1 MGRLWKKLAAILLAG
16 VLTGCSA
23 PAEEMQ
29 QLVERSLF
37 AMNTYMTFT
46 AYGEDAQ
53 AALQEAE
60 ECIQQVEGLWS
71 VTDENSEIY
80 QANHSGGQPV
90 TVSEETAEIISFAL
104 EMAQRTGG
112 ALDPTIYPVLTAWG
126 FTTDSKQVPSQ
137 QQIAQLL
144 EQVGYD
150 RIQING
156 SELTVPDGMELDLG
170 AVGKGYTAD
179 LVTEIL
185 RRHGVTS
192 ALISL
197 GGNIQSIG
205 SRPDG
210 SDWRLGIRAPWE
222 SGNLGVLTVSDAAV
236 VTSGGYENYFD
247 DEQGNI
253 YWHILDPSTGYP
265 ADSGLQSV
273 TIVGREGK
281 MCDALSTALFVMGAQ
296 SAEQY
301 WRENG
306 GFEMLLVTDSGD
318 KMQDSDKNE
327 INTKVAA
334 LRETLKNGTVDQ
346 IKAGMDDLQKAVYA
360 VSEKLYQQ
368 AAPQGGQPGQQP
380 PYQGGNP
387 GDNGGN
393 NGGDGNVY
401 DADYK
406 EVD

>member
-1 MGRLWKKLAAILLAG
+1 MGRLWKKLAALLLAG
-16 VLTGCSA
+16 VLSGCSA
-23 PAEEMQ
+23 PSEEMQ
-29 QLVERSLF
+29 QPVERSLF

-53 AALQEAE
+53 EALQEAE

-104 EMAQRTGG
+104 ELAQRTGG

-126 FTTDSKQVPSQ
+126 FTTNSKQVPSQ

-306 GFEMLLVTDSGD
+306 GFEMLLVTDSGEILITEGIAENFTL
-318 KMQDSDKNE
+318 NE
-327 INTKVAA
+327 GRT
-334 LRETLKNGTVDQ
+334 ETVRVL
-346 IKAGMDDLQKAVYA
+346 
-360 VSEKLYQQ
+360 Q
-368 AAPQGGQPGQQP
+368 AAG
-380 PYQGGNP
+380 
-387 GDNGGN
+387 
-393 NGGDGNVY
+393 
-401 DADYK
+401 
-406 EVD
+406 

>member
-1 MGRLWKKLAAILLAG
+1 MGRLWKKLAALLLTG

-23 PAEEMQ
+23 PAEEIQ
-29 QLVERSLF
+29 QPVERSLF

-60 ECIQQVEGLWS
+60 ECIQQVERLWS

-126 FTTDSKQVPSQ
+126 FTTDSKQLPSQ

-197 GGNIQSIG
+197 GGNIQAIG

-265 ADSGLQSV
+265 ADNGLQSV

-306 GFEMLLVTDSGD
+306 GFEMLLVTDSGEILITEGIAED
-318 KMQDSDKNE
+318 FTLNE
-327 INTKVAA
+327 GRT
-334 LRETLKNGTVDQ
+334 ETVRVL
-346 IKAGMDDLQKAVYA
+346 
-360 VSEKLYQQ
+360 Q
-368 AAPQGGQPGQQP
+368 AAG
-380 PYQGGNP
+380 
-387 GDNGGN
+387 
-393 NGGDGNVY
+393 
-401 DADYK
+401 
-406 EVD
+406 

>member
-1 MGRLWKKLAAILLAG
+1 MGRLWKKLAAILLVG

-29 QLVERSLF
+29 QPVERSLF

-71 VTDENSEIY
+71 VTDEDSEIY

-197 GGNIQSIG
+197 GGNIQAIG

-236 VTSGGYENYFD
+236 VISGGYENYFD

-306 GFEMLLVTDSGD
+306 GFEMLLVTDSGEILITEGIAED
-318 KMQDSDKNE
+318 FTLNE
-327 INTKVAA
+327 GRT
-334 LRETLKNGTVDQ
+334 ETVRVL
-346 IKAGMDDLQKAVYA
+346 
-360 VSEKLYQQ
+360 Q
-368 AAPQGGQPGQQP
+368 AAG
-380 PYQGGNP
+380 
-387 GDNGGN
+387 
-393 NGGDGNVY
+393 
-401 DADYK
+401 
-406 EVD
+406 

>member
-1 MGRLWKKLAAILLAG
+1 MGRLWKKLAAFLLAG

-23 PAEEMQ
+23 PAKEMQ
-29 QLVERSLF
+29 QPVERSLF

-46 AYGEDAQ
+46 VYGEDAQ

-71 VTDENSEIY
+71 VTDEDSEIY

-150 RIQING
+150 RIRLNG
-156 SELTVPDGMELDLG
+156 TELTVPDGMELDLG

-306 GFEMLLVTDSGD
+306 GFEMLLVTDSGEILITEGIAENFTL
-318 KMQDSDKNE
+318 NE
-327 INTKVAA
+327 GRT
-334 LRETLKNGTVDQ
+334 ETVRVL
-346 IKAGMDDLQKAVYA
+346 
-360 VSEKLYQQ
+360 Q
-368 AAPQGGQPGQQP
+368 AAG
-380 PYQGGNP
+380 
-387 GDNGGN
+387 
-393 NGGDGNVY
+393 
-401 DADYK
+401 
-406 EVD
+406 

>member
-1 MGRLWKKLAAILLAG
+1 MGRLWKKLTALLLAG
-16 VLTGCSA
+16 ILTGCSA

-29 QLVERSLF
+29 QPVERSLF

-46 AYGEDAQ
+46 VYGEDAQ

-71 VTDENSEIY
+71 VTDEDSEIY

-112 ALDPTIYPVLTAWG
+112 DLDPTIYPVLTAWG

-197 GGNIQSIG
+197 GGNIQAIG

-306 GFEMLLVTDSGD
+306 GFEMLLVTDSGEILITEGIAED
-318 KMQDSDKNE
+318 FTLNE
-327 INTKVAA
+327 GRT
-334 LRETLKNGTVDQ
+334 ETVRVL
-346 IKAGMDDLQKAVYA
+346 
-360 VSEKLYQQ
+360 Q
-368 AAPQGGQPGQQP
+368 AAG
-380 PYQGGNP
+380 
-387 GDNGGN
+387 
-393 NGGDGNVY
+393 
-401 DADYK
+401 
-406 EVD
+406 

>member
-1 MGRLWKKLAAILLAG
+1 MGRLWKKLAAFLLAG

-29 QLVERSLF
+29 QPVERSLF

-71 VTDENSEIY
+71 VTDKDSEIY

-197 GGNIQSIG
+197 GGNIQAIG

-306 GFEMLLVTDSGD
+306 GFEMLLVTDSGEILITEGIAENFTL
-318 KMQDSDKNE
+318 NE
-327 INTKVAA
+327 GRT
-334 LRETLKNGTVDQ
+334 ETVRVL
-346 IKAGMDDLQKAVYA
+346 
-360 VSEKLYQQ
+360 Q
-368 AAPQGGQPGQQP
+368 AAG
-380 PYQGGNP
+380 
-387 GDNGGN
+387 
-393 NGGDGNVY
+393 
-401 DADYK
+401 
-406 EVD
+406 

>member
-1 MGRLWKKLAAILLAG
+1 MGRLWKKLAALLLAG
-16 VLTGCSA
+16 ILTGCSA

-29 QLVERSLF
+29 QPVERSLF

-71 VTDENSEIY
+71 VTDKDSEIY

-197 GGNIQSIG
+197 GGNIQAIG

-306 GFEMLLVTDSGD
+306 GFEMLLVTDSGEILITEGIAED
-318 KMQDSDKNE
+318 FTLNE
-327 INTKVAA
+327 GRT
-334 LRETLKNGTVDQ
+334 ETVRVL
-346 IKAGMDDLQKAVYA
+346 
-360 VSEKLYQQ
+360 Q
-368 AAPQGGQPGQQP
+368 AAG
-380 PYQGGNP
+380 
-387 GDNGGN
+387 
-393 NGGDGNVY
+393 
-401 DADYK
+401 
-406 EVD
+406 

>member
-1 MGRLWKKLAAILLAG
+1 MGRLWKKLAALLLAG

-29 QLVERSLF
+29 QPVERSLF

-71 VTDENSEIY
+71 VTDKDSEIY

-150 RIQING
+150 RIQLNG

-197 GGNIQSIG
+197 GGNIQAIG

-306 GFEMLLVTDSGD
+306 GFEMLLVTDSGEILITEGIAED
-318 KMQDSDKNE
+318 FTLNE
-327 INTKVAA
+327 GRT
-334 LRETLKNGTVDQ
+334 ETVRVL
-346 IKAGMDDLQKAVYA
+346 
-360 VSEKLYQQ
+360 Q
-368 AAPQGGQPGQQP
+368 AAG
-380 PYQGGNP
+380 
-387 GDNGGN
+387 
-393 NGGDGNVY
+393 
-401 DADYK
+401 
-406 EVD
+406 

>member
-1 MGRLWKKLAAILLAG
+1 MGRLWKKLTALLLAG
-16 VLTGCSA
+16 ILTGCSA

-29 QLVERSLF
+29 QPVERSLF

-46 AYGEDAQ
+46 VYGEDAQ

-71 VTDENSEIY
+71 VTDEDSEIY

-273 TIVGREGK
+273 TIVGREGR

-306 GFEMLLVTDSGD
+306 GFEMLLVTDSGEILITEGIAENFTL
-318 KMQDSDKNE
+318 NE
-327 INTKVAA
+327 GRT
-334 LRETLKNGTVDQ
+334 ETVRVL
-346 IKAGMDDLQKAVYA
+346 
-360 VSEKLYQQ
+360 Q
-368 AAPQGGQPGQQP
+368 AAG
-380 PYQGGNP
+380 
-387 GDNGGN
+387 
-393 NGGDGNVY
+393 
-401 DADYK
+401 
-406 EVD
+406 

>member
-1 MGRLWKKLAAILLAG
+1 MGRLWKKLTALLLAG
-16 VLTGCSA
+16 ILTGCSA

-29 QLVERSLF
+29 QPVERSLF

-71 VTDENSEIY
+71 VTDKDSEIY

-197 GGNIQSIG
+197 GGNIQAIG

-306 GFEMLLVTDSGD
+306 GFEMLLVTDSGEILITEGIAENFTL
-318 KMQDSDKNE
+318 NE
-327 INTKVAA
+327 GRT
-334 LRETLKNGTVDQ
+334 ETVRVL
-346 IKAGMDDLQKAVYA
+346 
-360 VSEKLYQQ
+360 Q
-368 AAPQGGQPGQQP
+368 AAG
-380 PYQGGNP
+380 
-387 GDNGGN
+387 
-393 NGGDGNVY
+393 
-401 DADYK
+401 
-406 EVD
+406 

>member
-1 MGRLWKKLAAILLAG
+1 MGRLWKKLAALLLAG

-29 QLVERSLF
+29 QPVERSLF

-71 VTDENSEIY
+71 VTDEDSEIY

-137 QQIAQLL
+137 QRITRLL

-150 RIQING
+150 RIRLNG
-156 SELTVPDGMELDLG
+156 TELTVPDGMELDLG

-197 GGNIQSIG
+197 GGNIQAIG

-306 GFEMLLVTDSGD
+306 GFEMLLVTDSGEILITEGIAENFTL
-318 KMQDSDKNE
+318 NE
-327 INTKVAA
+327 GRT
-334 LRETLKNGTVDQ
+334 ETVRVL
-346 IKAGMDDLQKAVYA
+346 
-360 VSEKLYQQ
+360 Q
-368 AAPQGGQPGQQP
+368 AAG
-380 PYQGGNP
+380 
-387 GDNGGN
+387 
-393 NGGDGNVY
+393 
-401 DADYK
+401 
-406 EVD
+406 

>member
-1 MGRLWKKLAAILLAG
+1 MGRLWKKLAALLLAG

-29 QLVERSLF
+29 QPVERSLF

-71 VTDENSEIY
+71 VTDKDSEIY

-150 RIQING
+150 RIQLNG

-197 GGNIQSIG
+197 GGNIQAIG

-306 GFEMLLVTDSGD
+306 GFEMLLVTDSGEILITEGIAENFTL
-318 KMQDSDKNE
+318 NE
-327 INTKVAA
+327 GRT
-334 LRETLKNGTVDQ
+334 ETVRVL
-346 IKAGMDDLQKAVYA
+346 
-360 VSEKLYQQ
+360 Q
-368 AAPQGGQPGQQP
+368 AAG
-380 PYQGGNP
+380 
-387 GDNGGN
+387 
-393 NGGDGNVY
+393 
-401 DADYK
+401 
-406 EVD
+406 

>member
-1 MGRLWKKLAAILLAG
+1 MGRLWKKLAALLLAG

-29 QLVERSLF
+29 QPVERSLF

-71 VTDENSEIY
+71 VTDEDSEIY

-197 GGNIQSIG
+197 GGNIQAIG

-306 GFEMLLVTDSGD
+306 GFEMLLVTDSGEILITEGIAED
-318 KMQDSDKNE
+318 FTLNE
-327 INTKVAA
+327 GRT
-334 LRETLKNGTVDQ
+334 ETVRVL
-346 IKAGMDDLQKAVYA
+346 
-360 VSEKLYQQ
+360 Q
-368 AAPQGGQPGQQP
+368 AAG
-380 PYQGGNP
+380 
-387 GDNGGN
+387 
-393 NGGDGNVY
+393 
-401 DADYK
+401 
-406 EVD
+406 

>member
-1 MGRLWKKLAAILLAG
+1 MGRLWKKLAALLLTG

-29 QLVERSLF
+29 QPVERSLF

-71 VTDENSEIY
+71 VTDEDSEIY

-150 RIQING
+150 RIRLNG
-156 SELTVPDGMELDLG
+156 TELTVPDGMELDLG

-185 RRHGVTS
+185 RRHGVSS

-197 GGNIQSIG
+197 GGNIQAIG

-306 GFEMLLVTDSGD
+306 GFEMLLVTDSGEILITEGIAENFTL
-318 KMQDSDKNE
+318 NE
-327 INTKVAA
+327 GRT
-334 LRETLKNGTVDQ
+334 ETVRVL
-346 IKAGMDDLQKAVYA
+346 
-360 VSEKLYQQ
+360 Q
-368 AAPQGGQPGQQP
+368 AAG
-380 PYQGGNP
+380 
-387 GDNGGN
+387 
-393 NGGDGNVY
+393 
-401 DADYK
+401 
-406 EVD
+406 

>member
-1 MGRLWKKLAAILLAG
+1 MGRLWKKLAALLLAG

-23 PAEEMQ
+23 PAEEIQ
-29 QLVERSLF
+29 QPVERSLF

-197 GGNIQSIG
+197 GGNIQAIG

-306 GFEMLLVTDSGD
+306 GVEMLLVTDSGEILITEGIAED
-318 KMQDSDKNE
+318 FTLNE
-327 INTKVAA
+327 GRT
-334 LRETLKNGTVDQ
+334 ETVRV
-346 IKAGMDDLQKAVYA
+346 LQANKKKKKSV
-360 VSEKLYQQ
+360 
-368 AAPQGGQPGQQP
+368 
-380 PYQGGNP
+380 
-387 GDNGGN
+387 
-393 NGGDGNVY
+393 
-401 DADYK
+401 
-406 EVD
+406 

>member
-1 MGRLWKKLAAILLAG
+1 MGRLWKKLAALLLAG

-29 QLVERSLF
+29 QPVERSLF

-71 VTDENSEIY
+71 VTDEDSEIY

-150 RIQING
+150 RIQLNG
-156 SELTVPDGMELDLG
+156 TELTVPDGMELDLG

-185 RRHGVTS
+185 RRHGVSS

-197 GGNIQSIG
+197 GGNIQAIG

-265 ADSGLQSV
+265 ADNGLQSV

-306 GFEMLLVTDSGD
+306 GFEMLLVTDSGEILITEGIAENFTL
-318 KMQDSDKNE
+318 NE
-327 INTKVAA
+327 GRT
-334 LRETLKNGTVDQ
+334 ETVRVL
-346 IKAGMDDLQKAVYA
+346 
-360 VSEKLYQQ
+360 Q
-368 AAPQGGQPGQQP
+368 AAG
-380 PYQGGNP
+380 
-387 GDNGGN
+387 
-393 NGGDGNVY
+393 
-401 DADYK
+401 
-406 EVD
+406 

>member
-1 MGRLWKKLAAILLAG
+1 MGRLWKKLAAFLLAG

-23 PAEEMQ
+23 PAKEMQ
-29 QLVERSLF
+29 QPVERSLF

-71 VTDENSEIY
+71 VTDEDSEIY

-150 RIQING
+150 RIQLNG

-197 GGNIQSIG
+197 GGNIQAIG

-265 ADSGLQSV
+265 ADNGLQSV

-306 GFEMLLVTDSGD
+306 GFEMLLVTDSGEILITEGIAED
-318 KMQDSDKNE
+318 FTLNE
-327 INTKVAA
+327 GRT
-334 LRETLKNGTVDQ
+334 ETVRVL
-346 IKAGMDDLQKAVYA
+346 
-360 VSEKLYQQ
+360 Q
-368 AAPQGGQPGQQP
+368 AAG
-380 PYQGGNP
+380 
-387 GDNGGN
+387 
-393 NGGDGNVY
+393 
-401 DADYK
+401 
-406 EVD
+406 